1 MQQYAELYHL
11 SSLNSLQQLIVS
23 LMNIIKYFRRKFNT
37 NSSKKRPHWLTEMKI
52 ISLERTEFN
61 DTPNN
66 EVKNDEASSF
76 ILNFL
81 AAIQNATFRHSYQ
94 LLSSLQ
100 RTCMHAQSGHSPNE
114 TISCVLGGLPDLDQG
129 IIELLDHLSCKL
141 GGGQMDWNMS
151 QSCSIGFRWG

>member
-11 SSLNSLQQLIVS
+11 TSLNSLQQLIVS
-23 LMNIIKYFRRKFNT
+23 LMNIIKYFRREFNT
-37 NSSKKRPHWLTEMKI
+37 NRSKKRPHWLTEMKI

-114 TISCVLGGLPDLDQG
+114 TISCAVVYWGSPRSGPGHHWASGQYEVQPGSLER
-129 IIELLDHLSCKL
+129 IET
-141 GGGQMDWNMS
+141 
-151 QSCSIGFRWG
+151 